1 MWNQVCA
8 EIFSDFTASAEKEN
22 IRCFVLRNYET
33 LPEENP
39 SKDVDIIIEP
49 GKIKRARRL
58 LKEIY
63 RKRGMEYYH
72 YYRVGRVHCMHG
84 ISASGRYGIHIDLI
98 EGYLSKGYEI
108 FSFDELYSHTI
119 RYRNFIVLESF
130 FAGVLLLIYKLFG
143 YRNPKLKAE
152 YRETIY
158 EVYQTNPEHYI
169 SDLARLTNS
178 EFASRLCSKIAKK
191 DFDSVI
197 KEAPEFTKYLKRYAR
212 RRIPLKTIKNRIA
225 FFGQKFFRCGLFY
238 RKYKKVFAVLAPD
251 GTGKTT
257 FLDALLREIDLHY
270 VNYPEDRR
278 CNVLHFRP
286 TILPNLGEV
295 GEKTGVMKQDTDFT
309 NPHRKKP
316 ANPFSSFLRIS
327 YYTLDYIIGWQKIV
341 RRDVRF
347 DRFTV
352 FDRYSYDFIVDPLR
366 TRLNLP
372 KGLRKFFVFLTPK
385 PKAVFVLYASSEVI
399 YRRKQELTLEEIERQ
414 SEAYAELSEKNRRF
428 IRIDAEQTPER
439 MASTAMKVIMDRF
452 AEKL

>member
-8 EIFSDFTASAEKEN
+8 EIFSDFTLTAEKEN
-22 IRCFVLRNYET
+22 IRCFVLRNYES
-33 LPEENP
+33 LPEDNP
-39 SKDVDIIIEP
+39 SKDVDIIVEP
-49 GKIKRARRL
+49 GKIKRAKKI

-63 RKRGMEYYH
+63 RKHGMEYYH
-72 YYRVGRVHCMHG
+72 YYQVGRVHCLHG
-84 ISASGRYGIHIDLI
+84 ISAEGRYGIHIDLI

-108 FSFDELYSHTI
+108 FSFGELYSHTM
-119 RYRNFIVLESF
+119 RYRNFTVLEPF

-143 YRNPKLKAE
+143 YRKPKLKPE

-158 EVYQTNPEHYI
+158 EIYQSDPERYL
-169 SDLARLTNS
+169 SELARLTNS
-178 EFASRLCSKIAKK
+178 AFASRLCSEIAEK
-191 DFDSVI
+191 DFDAI
-197 KEAPEFTKYLKRYAR
+197 IGEAQEFTKRLKRYAR
-212 RRIPLKTIKNRIA
+212 RRIPLKTIGNRIA
-225 FFGQKFFRCGLFY
+225 FFGQKFLRCGLFY

-270 VNYPEDRR
+270 VNNPEDQR
-278 CNVLHFRP
+278 CNVFHFRP
-286 TILPNLGEV
+286 TVLPNLGEV

-309 NPHRKKP
+309 NPHRRKP
-316 ANPFSSFLRIS
+316 ANPFSSLLRIS

-341 RRDVRF
+341 RKDVRF

-372 KGLRKFFVFLTPK
+372 KPIRKFFVFLTPK
-385 PKAVFVLYASSEVI
+385 PKTVFVLHASPEVV

-414 SEAYAELSEKNRRF
+414 SKAYEELSKTSRRF
-428 IRIDAEQTPER
+428 VRIDAEETPEQ
-439 MASTAMKVIMDRF
+439 MANAAMQVILKRF
-452 AEKL
+452 AKKL